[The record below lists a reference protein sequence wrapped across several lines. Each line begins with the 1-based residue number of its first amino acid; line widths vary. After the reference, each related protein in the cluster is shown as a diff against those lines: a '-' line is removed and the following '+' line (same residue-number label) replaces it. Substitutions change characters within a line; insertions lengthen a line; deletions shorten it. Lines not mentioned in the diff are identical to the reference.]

1 MKRTEFHK
9 KIRRDILS
17 TKMTLRALSLS
28 MNWHQN
34 RCNRFWSG
42 EHHPSFRYLV
52 TFCKTIHKENWK
64 QHLLEYAELLE
75 ETTCSK
81 TN

>member
-28 MNWHQN
+28 MN
-34 RCNRFWSG
+34 
-42 EHHPSFRYLV
+42 FRYLV